1 MSAADEDPADD
12 DTVRGRG
19 EHYFS
24 ARPAVTS
31 RPGTVALTV
40 LGGTLTLRTDR
51 GTFSPDRLDPGTAL
65 LLDRAPPPPGEG
77 RFVDLG
83 CGYGPI
89 ACSLATLAP
98 ASTIDAV
105 DVNRRALEL
114 CAANARSAGLDNVR
128 TYEPDDVPPGPIDL
142 IWSNP
147 PIRIGKAA
155 LHELLATWLGRL
167 APGGSAV
174 LVVNRHLGAD
184 SLQRWLGDQGFL
196 TERLASKR
204 GYRLLGVRPAS
215 GLR

>member
-1 MSAADEDPADD
+1 MSPVDEDDEADRD
-12 DTVRGRG
+12 
-19 EHYFS
+19 HYFS
-24 ARPAVTS
+24 AEPAATS

-40 LGGTLTLRTDR
+40 RGATLTLRTDR

-65 LLDRAPPPPGEG
+65 LLDRAPAPPAEG
-77 RFVDLG
+77 RFVDVG

-89 ACSLATLAP
+89 ACTLATLAP
-98 ASTIDAV
+98 AATVEAV

-114 CAANARSAGLDNVR
+114 CAVNARAAGLDNVR
-128 TYEPDDVPPGPIDL
+128 ANEPDDVPPGPVDL

-155 LHELLATWLGRL
+155 LHELLATWLARL
-167 APGGSAV
+167 TPDGSAV

-184 SLQRWLGDQGFL
+184 SLQRWLGDQGFP

-204 GYRLLGVRPAS
+204 GYRLLGVRPGS
-215 GLR
+215 GRR